1 MLSHTTTQIIA
12 KEGWNQSVFA
22 LMVFVLSYALSF
34 VPWFFFGI
42 FLFTLFIY
50 RNPERVCDEE
60 DEFSFISPSDGK
72 IIDIQKVMLHDGSEK
87 LSVVIQK
94 SLFNVG
100 ILRAPMALNILET
113 HKRNGLFLP
122 RTSPLALSLS
132 EKNTLTC
139 KGRFGE
145 VKLVLRCGV
154 WSQKMEL
161 LKSIGPL
168 KMGQRFAFLNEGDIT
183 LLLPLDARLKVTL
196 HDDVKAG
203 TTVLGYFDYKGHDDK
218 L

>member
-12 KEGWNQSVFA
+12 KEGWSQSVFT
-22 LMVFVLSYALSF
+22 LMLFVLSYTISC

-42 FLFTLFIY
+42 FIFTLFLY
-50 RNPERVCDEE
+50 RNPERLYEEE
-60 DEFSFISPSDGK
+60 DEYSFLSPCDGK
-72 IIDIQKVMLHDGSEK
+72 IIDIQKVTLKEGTQK

-94 SLFNVG
+94 SIFNVG
-100 ILRAPMALNILET
+100 ILRAPMTLSILET

-122 RTSPLALSLS
+122 RTSPLALQLG

-139 KGRFGE
+139 RSVFGE
-145 VKLVLRCGV
+145 IKLVLRCGA

-161 LKSIGPL
+161 IKSIGPL
-168 KMGQRFAFLNEGDIT
+168 KLGQRFAFLNEGDVT
-183 LLLPLDARLKVTL
+183 LLLPLDARLKVSL
-196 HDDVKAG
+196 NDDVKAG

-218 L
+218 